1 MTTNNGKLPAIV
13 FDFGNVIFDWNPY
26 NLFGKFFVDRQAIE
40 AFMLEVDFKFWN
52 LLLDMGHP
60 FQEVL
65 AEQTRLFPQYA
76 HIFRAY
82 DEDWQATFGGAIQ
95 PTVDILTT
103 LHGSGHSLYALS
115 NWSAEKFAVVRPQY
129 PFLEWFEDIV
139 LSGDL
144 RMAKPDPL
152 IFMAFLQRTGLNA
165 PDCLFIDDSAANIQ
179 VSSQMGFGT
188 ILFQSP
194 AQLKDDLQNR
204 GLLN

>member
-1 MTTNNGKLPAIV
+1 
-13 FDFGNVIFDWNPY
+13 
-26 NLFGKFFVDRQAIE
+26 
-40 AFMLEVDFKFWN
+40 
-52 LLLDMGHP
+52 
-60 FQEVL
+60 
-65 AEQTRLFPQYA
+65 
-76 HIFRAY
+76 
-82 DEDWQATFGGAIQ
+82 QATFGGAIQ
-95 PTVDILTT
+95 PTVDILTV